1 MNFYAQFSDS
11 LSDPLGSHCSFP
23 FPPPRF
29 TTALRNSRNI
39 RSNITV
45 EGTNLSSELIEIP
58 KATLL
63 LLYSFFTTRLEA
75 DKWAAVKQTER
86 WFAIVLNRKLIKDKL
101 SPGGTIPASRK
112 RKTSLRW
119 KGKGYVEFSMR
130 FHRVRSVKRRDNR
143 VEQTLRGGSGGGRW
157 RSLAK
162 KRVATRCNGTGEGI
176 ILNLSLAHSASSISW
191 HRFSKEYSR
200 RLLPI
205 DISGNVP
212 RLFAWPQPSSRYV
225 TIPLITILSL
235 SFSRNFR

>member
-39 RSNITV
+39 RSNIKTHVYTV
-45 EGTNLSSELIEIP
+45 VGTNLSSELIEIP

-143 VEQTLRGGSGGGRW
+143 VEQTLRGGLEEEGGDLWRKNVWQRGATGQGRV
-157 RSLAK
+157 LF
-162 KRVATRCNGTGEGI
+162 
-176 ILNLSLAHSASSISW
+176 SIYPS
-191 HRFSKEYSR
+191 
-200 RLLPI
+200 PTQ
-205 DISGNVP
+205 P
-212 RLFAWPQPSSRYV
+212 RLFRGIGSQRNTRGGCSRSISRGTCLGFLPGPSLPRDTSRF
-225 TIPLITILSL
+225 LL
-235 SFSRNFR
+235 